1 MERPY
6 LDLTELSALFGM
18 KKSSLLNAISSD
30 RFCCPTYKLGR
41 QRVAD
46 PDVAQP
52 HVARA
57 FGRGRTRIECR
68 LRQNVRHCPAALA
81 GATWAGAVTG
91 G

>member
-1 MERPY
+1 MEKPY

-46 PDVAQP
+46 RKVVEAYFAAKRDE
-52 HVARA
+52 
-57 FGRGRTRIECR
+57 G
-68 LRQNVRHCPAALA
+68 LRQI
-81 GATWAGAVTG
+81 TTYK
-91 G
+91 